1 MHKNTYMTLI
11 LMMKKNNLLKIAM
24 LVLLGG
30 CSITPGMH
38 LESQRSNGED
48 FVYIEGIDKKIKI
61 QNISEAD
68 NSNKNTVYKVGNA
81 DQISITVWGLPEVFP
96 ISNITPDQNLR
107 RVDSNGNIYFPYV
120 GLMKASGKT
129 QNQLR
134 EDLTASLSKYF
145 NNPQLDIS
153 IARFNSQKV
162 YLLGEVTVPTKL
174 NITDVPLSL
183 AEALGESSGL
193 STNTS
198 SGSEVYIIRQ
208 GGTEP
213 YIFRANLASPA
224 GFVDASNFLLEDNDI
239 VYVNAKGTT
248 RWNRVISQF
257 FPFSTF
263 LNSIDNLT
271 SD

>member
-1 MHKNTYMTLI
+1 MTLI
-11 LMMKKNNLLKIAM
+11 LMMKKNNFLKLAM

-48 FVYIEGIDKKIKI
+48 FVYIEGINKKIKI

-68 NSNKNTVYKVGNA
+68 NSNKNNVYKVGNA

-198 SGSEVYIIRQ
+198 SGSEVYIIRK